1 MKKRE
6 VLSLSKIVLAI
17 GGNAI
22 IKEGQKGT
30 IEEQQQNIYESCEPV
45 LELIEEG
52 HTVVITHGNGPQVGN
67 TLIKS
72 KMAESAVPS
81 YPLDVCDAET
91 QGNLGYLIQQ
101 AFKNKMDEH
110 GIEKT
115 VATVVTQIVVSKD
128 DPAFENPTK
137 PIGPFYSK
145 EEYDQLSELE
155 AASYIEDSGRGYR
168 RVVASPKP
176 LKIVEK
182 DAIEALLDHNITV
195 ITAGGGG
202 IPVAEENG
210 RLEGVEAVID
220 KDFASALLA
229 AEIQADYLFI
239 LTGVEQVA
247 INFGKPNQQ
256 NLFEVTIEE
265 ALQYMEEG
273 QFPKGSM
280 GPKIEAAILFLQKG
294 GKNVIITS
302 IDKLQDALAG
312 KTCTRIV
319 VHSEQTVTETPELVT
334 V

>member
-1 MKKRE
+1 M
-6 VLSLSKIVLAI
+6 SKVVLAI

-22 IKEGQKGT
+22 IKEGQIGT
-30 IEEQQQNIYESCEPV
+30 IEEQQQNIMESSEPV
-45 LELIEEG
+45 LELMEQG

-67 TLIKS
+67 TLIRGEMAKS
-72 KMAESAVPS
+72 VVPEYS
-81 YPLDVCDAET
+81 LDVLDAET

-101 AFKNKMDEH
+101 AFKNKMVERNID
-110 GIEKT
+110 KT
-115 VATVVTQIVVSKD
+115 IATIVTQSVVSKD

-145 EEYDQLSELE
+145 EEMEKIVEERNLTFV
-155 AASYIEDSGRGYR
+155 EDSGRGYR

-182 DAIEALLDHNITV
+182 EAIEALLEKDITV

-202 IPVAEENG
+202 IPVIENNG
-210 RLEGVEAVID
+210 QLEGVEAVID

-229 AEIQADYLFI
+229 ADINADYLFI

-247 INFGKPNQQ
+247 INFGTPNQQ
-256 NLFEVTIEE
+256 NLLEMTIED
-265 ALQYMEEG
+265 ALRYLEEG

-294 GKNVIITS
+294 GKNVIITT

-312 KTCTRIV
+312 KTGTRIV
-319 VHSEQTVTETPELVT
+319 K
-334 V
+334 

>member
-1 MKKRE
+1 M
-6 VLSLSKIVLAI
+6 SKIVLAI

-22 IKEGQKGT
+22 INEGQKGT
-30 IEEQQQNIYESCEPV
+30 ISEQQKNINESCKPV
-45 LELIEEG
+45 LELIKEG

-72 KMAESAVPS
+72 KMAESVVPS

-101 AFKNKMDEH
+101 ALKNQMTEH
-110 GIEKT
+110 SIDKT
-115 VATVVTQIVVSKD
+115 VATVVTQMVVSKED
-128 DPAFENPTK
+128 EAFKNPTK
-137 PIGPFYSK
+137 PIGPFYTK
-145 EEYDQLSELE
+145 EEMEEIVSQDNLSFV
-155 AASYIEDSGRGYR
+155 EDSGRGYR

-182 DAIEALLDHNITV
+182 EAVEALLDRDITV

-202 IPVAEENG
+202 IPVVENNG

-229 AEIQADYLFI
+229 AEIDADYLFI

-256 NLFEVTIEE
+256 NLFEMTIDE
-265 ALQYMEEG
+265 ALQYMDEG

-302 IDKLQDALAG
+302 IDKLQDAIAG
-312 KTCTRIV
+312 KTGTRV
-319 VHSEQTVTETPELVT
+319 VANNENSSENVSNKEGELLAI
-334 V
+334 

>member
-1 MKKRE
+1 M
-6 VLSLSKIVLAI
+6 SKIVLAI

-30 IEEQQQNIYESCEPV
+30 IEEQQKNINESCEPV
-45 LELIEEG
+45 LGLIEQG

-72 KMAESAVPS
+72 GLAESVVPA

-101 AFKNKMDEH
+101 AFRNKMVERK
-110 GIEKT
+110 INKT
-115 VATVVTQIVVSKD
+115 VATIVTQAVVSKD
-128 DPAFENPTK
+128 DPAFGAPTK
-137 PIGPFYSK
+137 PIGPFYTK
-145 EEYDQLSELE
+145 EEMEEILKNEKLTF
-155 AASYIEDSGRGYR
+155 IEDSGRGYR

-176 LKIVEK
+176 IKIVEK
-182 DAIEALLDHNITV
+182 DAIEALVDKDIIV

-202 IPVAEENG
+202 IPVIENNG
-210 RLEGVEAVID
+210 KLEGAEAVID

-229 AEIQADYLFI
+229 AEINADYLFI

-247 INFGKPNQQ
+247 IHFGTPKQQ
-256 NLFEVTIEE
+256 NLFEMTVED

-273 QFPKGSM
+273 HFPKGSM

-294 GKNVIITS
+294 GKNVVITS
-302 IDKLQDALAG
+302 IDKLEDALSG
-312 KTCTRIV
+312 KTGTRIV
-319 VHSEQTVTETPELVT
+319 LKKESAANEASKLVKIS
-334 V
+334 

>member
-1 MKKRE
+1 M
-6 VLSLSKIVLAI
+6 SKIVLAI

-30 IEEQQQNIYESCEPV
+30 IEEQQKNINESCEPV
-45 LELIEEG
+45 LGLIEQG

-72 KMAESAVPS
+72 GLAESVVPA

-101 AFKNKMDEH
+101 AFRNKMVERN
-110 GIEKT
+110 INKT
-115 VATVVTQIVVSKD
+115 VATVVTQAIVSKD
-128 DPAFENPTK
+128 DPAFGAPTK
-137 PIGPFYSK
+137 PIGPFYTK
-145 EEYDQLSELE
+145 EEMEEILKNEKLTF
-155 AASYIEDSGRGYR
+155 IEDSGRGYR

-176 LKIVEK
+176 IKIVEK
-182 DAIEALLDHNITV
+182 DAIEALVEKDITV

-202 IPVAEENG
+202 IPVIENNG
-210 RLEGVEAVID
+210 KLEGAEAVID

-229 AEIQADYLFI
+229 AEINADYLFI

-247 INFGKPNQQ
+247 IHFGTPKQQ
-256 NLFEVTIEE
+256 NLFEMTVED

-273 QFPKGSM
+273 HFPKGSM

-294 GKNVIITS
+294 GKNVVITS
-302 IDKLQDALAG
+302 IDKLEDALAG
-312 KTCTRIV
+312 KTGTRIV
-319 VHSEQTVTETPELVT
+319 LKKESAANEAPKLVKIS
-334 V
+334 